1 MSLYGKGIVVASGF
15 DLAGNPVDSKYVV
28 DSLVEA
34 NSFAETGVAYEGM
47 QVYCKEDKTIYVYV
61 NGSFQTL
68 SASAGS
74 GEIDLSGYA
83 TLSSEQTITGKKT
96 FTQTIV
102 GNVATASK
110 LAEAKDIALTGDVS
124 GTASFDGSQSISIN
138 ATLANS
144 GVTAGTYSK
153 VTVDAKGRVTAGAS
167 FEATDIPDLTLAK
180 ITDAG
185 TAASKDVGASAGNV
199 PILNEEGKLD
209 TAILP
214 AIAISSTHIVASEAE
229 MLALTAQEGDVAVRT
244 DLSET
249 YILKGNAP
257 TVKDNW
263 VKLASPTDNG
273 FVSTVNGK
281 TGAVTLT
288 TSDVAEGS
296 NLYYTEERATA
307 NFGTNIAQT
316 TVSALSDGAKV
327 VKEDD
332 VIILDCGNA

>member
-1 MSLYGKGIVVASGF
+1 MALYGKGITVANGF
-15 DLAGNPVDSKYVV
+15 DLAGKPVDSKYIV
-28 DSLVEA
+28 DSLAEANGFVEA
-34 NSFAETGVAYEGM
+34 GVAYEGM
-47 QVYCKEDKTIYVYV
+47 QVYNKEDKTIYVFV
-61 NGSFQTL
+61 DGAFQTM
-68 SASAGS
+68 SASS
-74 GEIDLSGYA
+74 GTAEVDLSNYV
-83 TLSSEQTITGKKT
+83 TLNGEQTITGKKT
-96 FTQTIV
+96 FTETIE

-124 GTASFDGSQSISIN
+124 GTASFDGSQSVSIN
-138 ATLANS
+138 ATLADT
-144 GVTAGTYSK
+144 GVTAGTYPK

-167 FEATDIPDLTLAK
+167 LEATDIPDLTLAK

-214 AIAISSTHIVASEAE
+214 ALAISSTHVVASEAE

-249 YILKGNAP
+249 YILKGNDP

-263 VKLASPTDNG
+263 VKLASPTDSG
-273 FVSTVNGK
+273 YVSTVNGK

-316 TVSALSDGAKV
+316 AVSALSDGAKV
-327 VKEDD
+327 VMEDD
-332 VIILDCGNA
+332 IIVLDCGNA